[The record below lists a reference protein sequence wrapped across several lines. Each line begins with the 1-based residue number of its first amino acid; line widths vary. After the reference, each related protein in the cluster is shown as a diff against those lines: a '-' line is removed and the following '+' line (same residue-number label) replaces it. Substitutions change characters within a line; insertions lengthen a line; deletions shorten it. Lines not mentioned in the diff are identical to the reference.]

1 MSEVNNTGGQVVRDV
16 NNTVNDPRNNY
27 NGRQPKTDTFIQ
39 PTGNR
44 VLIRC
49 TTYLSS
55 IEIRGIQASFKKQ
68 DHIAIRDL
76 MNNPIVCG
84 YGDGTSQVE
93 LGDKILL
100 GDNYSVIK
108 VTMDKDI
115 DDLINVLDR
124 LNKLDKFNGVSNSIP
139 PDTKHKVN
147 LYFLIEEYVIIGR
160 EIIFPNV

>member
-1 MSEVNNTGGQVVRDV
+1 MSDVNNTGEQVIRDV
-16 NNTVNDPRNNY
+16 NNTVNDPRDNY
-27 NGRQPKTDTFIQ
+27 KGRQPKTDTFIQ

-49 TTYLSS
+49 TNYLSS

-76 MNNPIVCG
+76 MNNPVVCG

-93 LGDKILL
+93 IGDKILL

-108 VTMDKDI
+108 VTMDKDNE
-115 DDLINVLDR
+115 DLVNVLDR
-124 LNKLDKFNGVSNSIP
+124 LNKLDKFNAVPNHIP
-139 PDTKHKVN
+139 ADTKHKVN

-160 EIIFPNV
+160 EIIFPNA